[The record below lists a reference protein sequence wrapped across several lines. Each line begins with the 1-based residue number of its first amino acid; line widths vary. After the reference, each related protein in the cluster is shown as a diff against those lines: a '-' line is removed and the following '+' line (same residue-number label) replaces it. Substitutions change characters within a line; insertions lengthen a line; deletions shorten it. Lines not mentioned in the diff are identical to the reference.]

1 MRVSELLQE
10 GRENAV
16 QGHKLVK
23 LLELKELRDLTQLI
37 EAERRAGFPICA
49 STGQGNPGYYL
60 AADAAELEKY
70 IGSLDRRLHHV
81 GQTRRHLEATLLK
94 MTGQGK
100 LGGCYLEEHT
110 D

>member
-49 STGQGNPGYYL
+49 STDQNNPGYYL
-60 AADAAELEKY
+60 AADAAELESY
-70 IGSLDRRLHHV
+70 MSSLDRRV
-81 GQTRRHLEATLLK
+81 GNIRQTWLHLEATLLK

-100 LGGCYLEEHT
+100 LGGC
-110 D
+110 